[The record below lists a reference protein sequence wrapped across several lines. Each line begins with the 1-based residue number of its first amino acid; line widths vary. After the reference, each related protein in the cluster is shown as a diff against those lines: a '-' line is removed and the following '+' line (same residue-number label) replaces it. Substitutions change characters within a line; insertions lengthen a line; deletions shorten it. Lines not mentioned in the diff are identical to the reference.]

1 MAKQRY
7 KVLEMD
13 ADGNLYLHKSPLLC
27 VNEIIKRLTEGT
39 YRTEPIMWLG
49 WATHSINQTN
59 TRIM

>member
-13 ADGNLYLHKSPLLC
+13 ADGNLYLQKSPLLC

-39 YRTEPIMWLG
+39 YKTEPIVWLG
-49 WATHSINQTN
+49 
-59 TRIM
+59 